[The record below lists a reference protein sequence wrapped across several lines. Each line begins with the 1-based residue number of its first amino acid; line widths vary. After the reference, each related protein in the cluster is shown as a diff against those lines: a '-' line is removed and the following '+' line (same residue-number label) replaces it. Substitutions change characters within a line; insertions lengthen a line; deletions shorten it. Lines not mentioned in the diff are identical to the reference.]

1 MTKKPILN
9 HFNLVEICL
18 GIFLL
23 FARACFYSY
32 AREKQLQKYLKLHTI
47 IMSFFRDVAGRTSLL
62 STHLNTLRA
71 LQIDRESRR
80 ECFSTC
86 TFEGNSELIYTHNDS
101 LQQGQDFSPVWT
113 PLSLIQCEVINST
126 AYSGTGSGQN
136 ISVPLACSSYGMTIQ
151 HNS

>member
-9 HFNLVEICL
+9 HFNLDEICH

-23 FARACFYSY
+23 FARACSYSY
-32 AREKQLQKYLKLHTI
+32 VREKQLQKYLKLQTI
-47 IMSFFRDVAGRTSLL
+47 SLSFRDVAGRTSLL

-101 LQQGQDFSPVWT
+101 PQQGQDFSPVWT

-126 AYSGTGSGQN
+126 AYSGSGSGQN
-136 ISVPLACSSYGMTIQ
+136 ISVPLACSRYGMTIQ
-151 HNS
+151 HNL